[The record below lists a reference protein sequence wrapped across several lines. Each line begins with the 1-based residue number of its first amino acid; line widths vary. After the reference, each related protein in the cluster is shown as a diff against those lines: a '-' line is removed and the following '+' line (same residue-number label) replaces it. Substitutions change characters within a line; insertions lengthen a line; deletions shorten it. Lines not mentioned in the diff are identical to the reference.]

1 MLRLV
6 IGWESCLLVHPAVP
20 ARAWF
25 DGNVGAGVMK
35 RMKVR
40 SLLRSLLETVAV
52 AAVYYITARLG
63 QLLAIS
69 PGNVTAVWF
78 PSGIMLALVLL
89 RGYRVLPGV
98 FLGAFA
104 GNAWA
109 YFDASSIS
117 GLTATVFCGTANG
130 VGNVLCTGGAAYL
143 IQRTTGTR
151 NPFRR
156 SVDVAKFI
164 LFGALLG
171 PTVSATFGVTA
182 LCMAGFLAWD
192 AHAFA
197 WLTWW
202 TAEGLG
208 VLTIT
213 PALVVWAT
221 SSWRSVLPFRSLE
234 KLVFLLLL
242 LAGPIG
248 LWNDRLVTRPLHLSL
263 FVITSLLL
271 WGAFRLGRR
280 LTFLAILLVSG
291 IAIVTNATGRGP
303 FLDLERSQALLELQC
318 FLAIL
323 TGSILVVT
331 TVVFEHREMY
341 ESLQERTDVTQTL
354 LDSMPC
360 VALLIRPGTREI
372 VASNKAAADIGA
384 VPGRCC
390 YASWWRRK
398 EPCPWCQAPKLW
410 ASGEDQHLEIEGA
423 QAIWDAHW
431 IRVSDDVYMHYAFNI
446 TERKKVEKQLSKSLR
461 EKEVLLR
468 EVHHRVKNNMQ
479 VISSLLN
486 LQAAQV
492 KEPRFEGM
500 VRDLQD
506 RVRSMALIHE
516 KLCQSRDLAEIDFR
530 QYAENLTSYLLQS
543 YEDTSGKVAL
553 ELDVEAVPLGIDF
566 ALPCGLII
574 NELLSNA
581 LKHGFLDRETG
592 SIRVGFHVHDGFR
605 ELTVSDNGVGFP
617 HGVDYRTTSTLGLQ
631 LVIALVEQL
640 EGEIELDHDNGTAF
654 TITFAGS

>member
-1 MLRLV
+1 
-6 IGWESCLLVHPAVP
+6 
-20 ARAWF
+20 
-25 DGNVGAGVMK
+25 MK
-35 RMKVR
+35 RVQVR
-40 SLLRSLLETVAV
+40 LLLGWLLEIGAV
-52 AAVYYITARLG
+52 AAVYYVTARVG

-69 PGNVTAVWF
+69 PGNVTAVWL
-78 PSGIMLALVLL
+78 PSGIMLAIVLL
-89 RGYRVLPGV
+89 RGYHVLPGV
-98 FLGAFA
+98 FLGALA

-117 GLTATVFCGTANG
+117 GVTVSVLCGTANG
-130 VGNVLCTGGAAYL
+130 VGDVLCAGGAAYL

-164 LFGALLG
+164 LFGVLLG
-171 PTVSATFGVTA
+171 PAVSATFGVTA
-182 LCMAGFLAWD
+182 LCMAGFLAWN
-192 AHAFA
+192 AHAYA

-202 TAEGLG
+202 TGDGVG
-208 VLTIT
+208 VLTLT

-221 SSWRSVLPFRSLE
+221 SSWRSVFSFRPWE
-234 KLVFLLLL
+234 KLAFLLLL
-242 LAGPIG
+242 LVGSMG
-248 LWNDRLVTRPLHLSL
+248 FWNGWLVSRPVHLSL

-271 WGAFRLGRR
+271 WAAFRLGRR
-280 LTFLAILLVSG
+280 LTFLAIVLVTG
-291 IAIVTNATGRGP
+291 IAVVTNATGRGP
-303 FLDLERSQALLELQC
+303 FLDLGRHQALLELQC

-323 TGSILVVT
+323 TGSILMVT
-331 TVVFEHREMY
+331 AVVFEHRETH
-341 ESLQERTDVTQTL
+341 ESLQEKTKVTQTL

-360 VALLIRPGTREI
+360 VALLIRPETREI

-390 YASWWRRK
+390 YATWWQRE

-410 ASGEDQHLEIEGA
+410 ATGEDQHLEIDGENA
-423 QAIWDAHW
+423 VWDTHW
-431 IRVSDDVYMHYAFNI
+431 IHVSDDVYMHYAFNI
-446 TERKKVEKQLSKSLR
+446 TERKKVEKQLGKSLK

-500 VRDLQD
+500 VRDMQD

-516 KLCQSRDLAEIDFR
+516 KLYQSRDLAEIDFQ
-530 QYAENLTSYLLQS
+530 QYVENLTAYLLRS
-543 YEDTSGKVAL
+543 YEDASGGVAL
-553 ELDVEAVPLGIDF
+553 ELDVEAVPMGIDV

-581 LKHGFLDRETG
+581 LKHGFNDRRTG
-592 SIRVGFHVHDGFR
+592 SIRVAFHAHNGLY
-605 ELTVSDNGVGFP
+605 ELIVSDNGVGFP
-617 HGVDYRTTSTLGLQ
+617 DSVDYRTTSTLGLQ
-631 LVIALVEQL
+631 LVTALVEQL
-640 EGEIELDHDNGTAF
+640 EGELEFDSGDGTAF
-654 TITFAGS
+654 TITFAGA